1 MHLYI
6 FSCLSVF
13 GLYAIYFVFLG
24 LSVCLSRCLRY
35 SFLSFRPPLCAYLF
49 YSKINSRSKQAT
61 HTLADKSSSWG
72 CAAAAAVWMCVR
84 QVANLLLPLF
94 PNWKQL
100 RILAVFKLN
109 FIPSSCC
116 CFSFFCC
123 EIFLEIH
130 WEFRFVF
137 HKINIYNVSGLWH
150 VRVIQQSRPID
161 LTFWL
166 SVRPS
171 VAAWESNTIS
181 TNFLF
186 IRMRQQFFYCKD
198 THIHMYMCSYICQ
211 LYICRLFFLYSC
223 SIL

>member
-1 MHLYI
+1 MVHLLYVFIERASILYHRILYWLTDPPQLSISLLCRVSLSRVHLYI

-24 LSVCLSRCLRY
+24 LSLCLSRCLRY
-35 SFLSFRPPLCAYLF
+35 SFLSLRPPLCAYLF

-116 CFSFFCC
+116 CFFF
-123 EIFLEIH
+123 
-130 WEFRFVF
+130 
-137 HKINIYNVSGLWH
+137 
-150 VRVIQQSRPID
+150 
-161 LTFWL
+161 
-166 SVRPS
+166 
-171 VAAWESNTIS
+171 
-181 TNFLF
+181 
-186 IRMRQQFFYCKD
+186 
-198 THIHMYMCSYICQ
+198 
-211 LYICRLFFLYSC
+211 FFLLWNLLGNTL
-223 SIL
+223 SISICVS